1 MIYLKSNE
9 EIAVIREGGRILSA
23 ILAELAGLVRPG
35 TDTAELEELALR
47 RMKEAGG
54 EPAFKGYRI
63 EGVRRAFPTAL
74 CASINQEVV
83 HGFAIPGRRVD
94 EGDLL
99 KLDIGLHYR
108 GGYTDMAM
116 TVPVGRVSAPAERL
130 VRVTKES
137 LNAGLKKV
145 RAGGWIRDIGKA
157 VDARVRRDGFTTVK
171 ALCGHG
177 VGRQVHEDPQIPNYL
192 DRSLEPVRIVKGM
205 VLAIEPMVNA
215 GGDDVHTLADE
226 WTVATTDGS
235 LSAHFEVTVAL
246 TDDGP
251 EILTPQPGVELE

>member
-1 MIYLKSNE
+1 MIYLKDKQ
-9 EIAVIREGGRILSA
+9 EIDNIRRGGAILAA

-35 TDTAELEELALR
+35 TGTAELEELAVR

-63 EGVRRAFPTAL
+63 EGVRRPFPTAL
-74 CASINQEVV
+74 CTSINHEVV
-83 HGFAIPGRRVD
+83 HGMALPDRKVA

-99 KLDIGLHYR
+99 KIDIGLRYR
-108 GGYTDMAM
+108 GGYTDMAA
-116 TVPVGRVSAPAERL
+116 TVAVGKVSEEKRRL
-130 VRVTKES
+130 VEVTRAS
-137 LNAGLKKV
+137 LNAGLRRV
-145 RAGGWIRDIGKA
+145 RAGNWIRDIGKA
-157 VDARVRRDGFTTVK
+157 VDAQVRRAGFSTVK

-192 DRSLEPVRIVKGM
+192 DRGLEPVRIAAGM

-215 GGDDVHTLADE
+215 GDDEVYTLADE
-226 WTVATTDGS
+226 WTVATADGRP
-235 LSAHFEVTVAL
+235 SAHFEVTVAL

-251 EILTPQPGVELE
+251 EIMTPQPGVEL

>member
-9 EIAVIREGGRILSA
+9 EIAVIREGGHILSA

-35 TDTAELEELALR
+35 TDTADLEELALR

-63 EGVRRAFPTAL
+63 EGVRRPFPTAL
-74 CASINQEVV
+74 CASINNEVV
-83 HGFAIPGRRVD
+83 HGFAVPGRKVV

-99 KLDIGLHYR
+99 KLDIGLRYR
-108 GGYTDMAM
+108 GGYTDTAL
-116 TVPVGRVSAPAERL
+116 TVPVGRVSPEAAKL
-130 VRVTKES
+130 LGVTRDS
-137 LNAGLKKV
+137 LNVGLGKV
-145 RAGGWIRDIGKA
+145 RAGNWIRDIGKA
-157 VDARVRRDGFTTVK
+157 VDGHVRRAGFTTVK

-192 DRSLEPVRIVKGM
+192 DRSLEPVRIVNGM

-215 GGDDVHTLADE
+215 GGDDVYTLPDA
-226 WTVATTDGS
+226 WTVATADGR

-251 EILTPQPGVELE
+251 EIMTPQAGVEL